1 MKKTDFFDLVA
12 EPALLN
18 EESLPALN
26 EIVEEFPWFQTGR
39 MLLIKNLHT
48 IEHLR
53 FNGELKHSA
62 AFIADRKRLF
72 ELIHNHSAL
81 SVEEDQT
88 TEEIKQPAEET
99 IEVQI
104 DEEVENKKSSVG
116 ITTKVSSIADYFQ
129 ADDVY
134 ETAEGSQI
142 DFSVMSDD
150 QSDKEETSSMVMPSV
165 DFLGYESSE
174 YVGYELKESIDP
186 EEKKDES
193 HSFSDWLTMLRHA
206 PVQPEEKPVK
216 KKSQQII
223 DNFLQIDSPKIIPSL
238 NKQEEKEKVKPA
250 FDNDSDDSSDD
261 LMSETLADIYI
272 RQKHYDKAIGIYEK
286 LRLKYPEKNAYFA
299 RRISDLEKLTN

>member
-1 MKKTDFFDLVA
+1 MKKTDFFDIVA
-12 EPALLN
+12 QPALLN
-18 EESLPALN
+18 EGSLPALN

-53 FNGELKHSA
+53 FNAELKHSA

-72 ELIHNHSAL
+72 ELIHNNTSEA
-81 SVEEDQT
+81 T
-88 TEEIKQPAEET
+88 
-99 IEVQI
+99 
-104 DEEVENKKSSVG
+104 VENESLETADTTPTEQFVETKEENTKSSVG

-134 ETAEGSQI
+134 ETADGGQI
-142 DFSVMSDD
+142 DFSLT
-150 QSDKEETSSMVMPSV
+150 SDKNANDESSSMVMPSA
-165 DFLGYESSE
+165 DFLGYESADF
-174 YVGYELKESIDP
+174 VGYELKESIDP
-186 EEKKDES
+186 KEKKDES

-206 PVQPEEKPVK
+206 PVQAEEQPVK

-223 DNFLQIDSPKIIPSL
+223 DNFLQIDSPKIVPTR
-238 NKQEEKEKVKPA
+238 KMEEQKTAVPPA
-250 FDNDSDDSSDD
+250 FNDNSNDSSDD

-272 RQKHYDKAIGIYEK
+272 KQKHYDKAIGIYEK

>member
-12 EPALLN
+12 QPALLN
-18 EESLPALN
+18 EESLSALN
-26 EIVEEFPWFQTGR
+26 EIVETFPWFQTGR

-72 ELIHNHSAL
+72 ELIHTVPSP
-81 SVEEDQT
+81 SVEENKPV
-88 TEEIKQPAEET
+88 EEEK
-99 IEVQI
+99 IEVP
-104 DEEVENKKSSVG
+104 ETNTKVESSPSSVG

-134 ETAEGSQI
+134 ETADGGQI
-142 DFSVMSDD
+142 DFSVT
-150 QSDKEETSSMVMPSV
+150 QEEPTKKEETPSMVMPSA

-174 YVGYELKESIDP
+174 IVGYELKESIDP

-206 PVQPEEKPVK
+206 PVQAEQKPVK

-223 DNFLQIDSPKIIPSL
+223 DNFLQIDSPKIVPTRNI
-238 NKQEEKEKVKPA
+238 EKPQAKEITVV
-250 FDNDSDDSSDD
+250 DDDSNDSSDD

-272 RQKHYDKAIGIYEK
+272 KQKHYDKAIGIYEK

-299 RRISDLEKLTN
+299 RRISDLDKLTN

>member
-1 MKKTDFFDLVA
+1 MKKTDFFDLVDQ
-12 EPALLN
+12 PALLN
-18 EESLPALN
+18 EKSLPALS

-72 ELIHNHSAL
+72 ELIHNHTAPAP
-81 SVEEDQT
+81 VET
-88 TEEIKQPAEET
+88 
-99 IEVQI
+99 EVQN
-104 DEEVENKKSSVG
+104 ENQEVAPAPSSETKTSNSSSSVG
-116 ITTKVSSIADYFQ
+116 MTTKVSSVADYFQ

-134 ETAEGSQI
+134 ETATGDQI
-142 DFSVMSDD
+142 DFSLTTAKPA
-150 QSDKEETSSMVMPSV
+150 QKKESSSMVMPSA
-165 DFLGYESSE
+165 DFLGYETSE
-174 YVGYELKESIDP
+174 FVGYELKESIDP
-186 EEKKDES
+186 AKKKDES

-206 PVQPEEKPVK
+206 PVQTEEQPVK

-223 DNFLQIDSPKIIPSL
+223 DNFLQIDTPKIVPARSL
-238 NKQEEKEKVKPA
+238 TEEKAKVKIA
-250 FDNDSDDSSDD
+250 TDNDSNDGSDD

-272 RQKHYDKAIGIYEK
+272 RQKHYDKAIGIYQK

>member
-1 MKKTDFFDLVA
+1 MKKTEFFDLVA

-72 ELIHNHSAL
+72 ELIHNHPVP
-81 SVEEDQT
+81 SVEEKNEVEPVQ
-88 TEEIKQPAEET
+88 ET
-99 IEVQI
+99 IEEQQ
-104 DEEVENKKSSVG
+104 VEKRAESKSSSVG

-134 ETAEGSQI
+134 ETVDGGQI

-150 QSDKEETSSMVMPSV
+150 KTEKEEASSMVMPSV

-174 YVGYELKESIDP
+174 FVGYELKESIDP
-186 EEKKDES
+186 DEKKDES

-206 PVQPEEKPVK
+206 PVQSEEKPVK

-223 DNFLQIDSPKIIPSL
+223 DNFLQIESPKIKPTP
-238 NKQEEKEKVKPA
+238 NKQESKAKANSA
-250 FDNDSDDSSDD
+250 FDEDSDSNSDD

-272 RQKHYDKAIGIYEK
+272 KQKHYDKAIGIYEK
-286 LRLKYPEKNAYFA
+286 LGLKYPEKNAYFA